1 MNLKQESVLFGLL
14 SERSNILA
22 DLSEKS
28 EKQNAIIAE
37 QRDTIN
43 RLTKEIEKMRE
54 KNSAPKNE
62 ECCDQADN
70 VPVEQ
75 SN

>member
-14 SERSNILA
+14 SERANILVE
-22 DLSEKS
+22 LSEKA

-43 RLTKEIEKMRE
+43 RLTKEIESLRSKIVE
-54 KNSAPKNE
+54 KGANLRPE
-62 ECCDQADN
+62 EKEDA
-70 VPVEQ
+70 EEI
-75 SN
+75 SG

>member
-54 KNSAPKNE
+54 KYSTPKNE
-62 ECCDQADN
+62 GCCDQADT